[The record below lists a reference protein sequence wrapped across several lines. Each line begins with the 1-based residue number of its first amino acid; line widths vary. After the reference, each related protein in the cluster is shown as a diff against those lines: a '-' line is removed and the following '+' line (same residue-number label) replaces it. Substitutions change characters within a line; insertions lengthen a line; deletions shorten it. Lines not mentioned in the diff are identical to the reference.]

1 MTVVNQNSRLSPPTG
16 FGRAMGERNYSYR
29 NAQPQ
34 GNERTLQT
42 ADGQ

>member
-16 FGRAMGERNYSYR
+16 CERNYSYR